1 MKQIIKFV
9 DRACSRI
16 FMRFIPEKASLLTF
30 LFHGLF
36 LDEKE
41 IASNHVDPQQRITV
55 AQFEEF
61 VEFYVARGYKF
72 VSPDDVMRGLRS
84 EHKYIMITFDDG
96 YFNNSYALPVLRKY
110 RVPAVFFISTNNIL
124 HNKSFWWDIVY
135 RILKKKG
142 HSDKQIAARG
152 KSLKALTADK
162 IEEYLVKEFG
172 SDCLKPI
179 GSIDR
184 PFTPDELK
192 AFAQDPWVYL
202 GNHTSDHGILTNYSM
217 EGVRE
222 QIMAAQYDIY
232 RLTGVKPIIISYPN
246 GSYSGDVLKATRESG
261 IMMGITIDP
270 TKNYLPI
277 NMQDPDSVHLGR
289 FILVGDTAIKAQCDV
304 LRSEFSIYNKI
315 KNLIKKPA
323 V

>member
-1 MKQIIKFV
+1 MKQVVKYI

-41 IASNHVDPQQRITV
+41 IAANHVDPQQRITV

-72 VSPDDVMRGLRS
+72 VSPGDVLKGLHS

-96 YFNNSYALPVLRKY
+96 YYNNIYALPVLRKY
-110 RVPAVFFISTNNIL
+110 KVPAVFFISTNNIL

-135 RILKKKG
+135 RLRKKQG
-142 HSDKQIAARG
+142 HTDKQIAAHGRN
-152 KSLKALTADK
+152 LKVLTADK
-162 IEEYLVKEFG
+162 IEQYLVKEFG
-172 SDCLKPI
+172 RDCLNPI
-179 GSIDR
+179 SSIDR

-192 AFAQDPWVYL
+192 AFALDPWVHL
-202 GNHTSDHGILTNYSM
+202 GNHTSDHGILTNYPL
-217 EGVRE
+217 EGVRD
-222 QIMAAQYDIY
+222 QIMTAQYDIY
-232 RLTGVKPIIISYPN
+232 RIAGVKPIIISYPN
-246 GSYSGDVLKATRESG
+246 GSYSGDVLKVTKELG
-261 IMMGITIDP
+261 ILMGITIDP

-277 NMQDPDSVHLGR
+277 NMQNLESVHLGR

-304 LRSEFSIYNKI
+304 LRSEFSIYNRI

-323 V
+323 I